1 MKILIDSSAWIEY
14 LEGSPKGERVRE
26 IFSGDNELYVLNF
39 IISEVISKIKRKN
52 MNEELAYRAIIT
64 NSKVLNLTPRIAKNA
79 GLLHAEMKKKIK
91 DFGLADALILATA
104 REMNMKVLTEDKHFK
119 KFKEAVF
126 LS

>member
-64 NSKVLNLTPRIAKNA
+64 NSKVLNLTPRIAKSA

>member
-104 REMNMKVLTEDKHFK
+104 RVMNMKVLTEDKHFK

>member
-14 LEGSPKGERVRE
+14 LEGSTKGEKVRE